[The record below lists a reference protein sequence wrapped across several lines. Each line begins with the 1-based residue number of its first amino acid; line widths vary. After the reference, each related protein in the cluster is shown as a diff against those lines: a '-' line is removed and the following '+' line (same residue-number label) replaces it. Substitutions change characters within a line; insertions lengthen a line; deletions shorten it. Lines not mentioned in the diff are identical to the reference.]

1 MKSAFNTSGE
11 DLVCS
16 FKLVIL
22 GNSEVGKSSILR
34 RFVYNSYLTN
44 PVKTRGLDT
53 CTKNTEVDGKKV
65 SLQIWDTAGEEAY
78 RAINNIYLRQA
89 AACIVVYDLTND
101 TSYNDL
107 DYWLEEIN
115 AAIDDPIVAIAGNK
129 KDLEK
134 ERVVTLQTA
143 RRYCEDKGV
152 IFRET
157 SAKDN
162 IGVTELF
169 EDVCRSVISKM
180 YGNQKPNITSF
191 HLNEHA
197 NEGEQP
203 AKRCCF

>member
-1 MKSAFNTSGE
+1 MNSVFNTQGE
-11 DLVCS
+11 DFVCN

-53 CTKNTEVDGKKV
+53 CTKSTEVDGKKV
-65 SLQIWDTAGEEAY
+65 SMQIWDTAGEEAY

-134 ERVVTLQTA
+134 ERVVSLQSG

-152 IFRET
+152 LFRET
-157 SAKDN
+157 SAKDDV
-162 IGVTELF
+162 GVTELF
-169 EDVCRSVISKM
+169 IDVARNVINKL
-180 YGNQKPNITSF
+180 YGKDKPNIASF
-191 HLNEHA
+191 HLNDQVKD
-197 NEGEQP
+197 NEQP
-203 AKRCCF
+203 KKKCC